1 MGHAFM
7 KQLTGEEF
15 ATKVKNVVEL
25 HASGPEDDE
34 YAEIHGLV

>member
-7 KQLTGEEF
+7 TQLTGEEF

-25 HASGPEDDE
+25 HASGPDDDE
-34 YAEIHGLV
+34 FAEIYGLI

>member
-1 MGHAFM
+1 MGYAFM
-7 KQLTGEEF
+7 KHVAGEEF

-25 HASGPEDDE
+25 HVSGPDDDE